1 MSSHTKSN
9 VLFRSD
15 WKADK
20 LKTLRPERLP
30 SPAHEQP
37 HRFPRLRRGFTFRA
51 ISLMVVQFRERAGA
65 CGQAISQPSD
75 FQPRHRA
82 GARGAGLG
90 SPASAPGRRYPRT
103 GSLVLEI
110 HLPSFRWD
118 EKGGQN
124 LDPACWLNVPSV
136 LRKQRAGPRSG
147 KAGNW
152 GSERLRGASAITQL
166 PQGAPE
172 R

>member
-20 LKTLRPERLP
+20 LKTLLTERLP
-30 SPAHEQP
+30 SSTHEQP

-51 ISLMVVQFRERAGA
+51 ISLLVAQFRERAGA

-82 GARGAGLG
+82 GARGGGAWLPCVCPRGG
-90 SPASAPGRRYPRT
+90 RYPRT
-103 GSLVLEI
+103 SSFVLEI

-124 LDPACWLNVPSV
+124 LNVHSV

-152 GSERLRGASAITQL
+152 GSERLRCMSAITQL

-172 R
+172 VS